1 MNMLETQHSRMAWP
15 GTGGESE
22 REREMVRV
30 EWQAL
35 VVVVV
40 VPSLFVVVVVAGP
53 LASCCRRLLEPICQ
67 PYGCNVSSRLPL
79 LNAAALHI

>member
-15 GTGGESE
+15 GTGRESE

-35 VVVVV
+35 V
-40 VPSLFVVVVVAGP
+40 PSLVVVVVAGP